1 MTDQIPLSDICV
13 NMDEKTKE
21 IAKAMLQDLSTMAIR
36 IDSVV
41 DRLNEEQVESIY
53 QAWSRLNVID
63 SDLFI

>member
-1 MTDQIPLSDICV
+1 MT
-13 NMDEKTKE
+13 DEKTKQ
-21 IAKAMLQDLSTMAIR
+21 IAKDLLQNLSQMAIR

-41 DRLNEEQVESIY
+41 DRLNDEQVESIY

>member
-1 MTDQIPLSDICV
+1 
-13 NMDEKTKE
+13 MDEKTKQ
-21 IAKAMLQDLSTMAIR
+21 IAKAMLQDISTMATR

-41 DRLNEEQVESIY
+41 NRLNEDQVESIY

>member
-1 MTDQIPLSDICV
+1 
-13 NMDEKTKE
+13 MDGKTKE
-21 IAKAMLQDLSTMAIR
+21 IAKDMLQDLSTMAIR

-41 DRLNEEQVESIY
+41 DRLSEEQVESIY